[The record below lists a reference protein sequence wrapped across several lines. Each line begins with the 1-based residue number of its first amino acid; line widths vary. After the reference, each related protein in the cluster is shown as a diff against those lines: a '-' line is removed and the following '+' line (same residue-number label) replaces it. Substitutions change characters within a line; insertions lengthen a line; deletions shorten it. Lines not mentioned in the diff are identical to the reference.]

1 MHVIHVMLVN
11 IYFSK
16 SKHSSSYYSAYS
28 QHNSTNA
35 SPCLT
40 SSDLGLDH
48 SDPLNLL
55 HNTSQCSSNASGD
68 SSMEDL
74 SQGDWSQ
81 LSNLWPSH
89 LDSTNVTDKGK
100 YPDLMDFDL
109 SSLLP

>member
-1 MHVIHVMLVN
+1 
-11 IYFSK
+11 
-16 SKHSSSYYSAYS
+16 
-28 QHNSTNA
+28 
-35 SPCLT
+35 
-40 SSDLGLDH
+40 LDH